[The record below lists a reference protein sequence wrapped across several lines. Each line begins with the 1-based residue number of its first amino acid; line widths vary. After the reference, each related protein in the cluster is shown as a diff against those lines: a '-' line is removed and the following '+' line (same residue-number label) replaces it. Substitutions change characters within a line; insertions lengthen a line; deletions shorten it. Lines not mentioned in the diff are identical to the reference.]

1 MRRQAERFP
10 RIREPRPG
18 TRIRKG
24 RGFMRTN
31 HVARLL
37 IALAV
42 IPGATALGAASA
54 REPEPPAIGGAD
66 SVSPALE
73 PGDSDEGPADAD
85 AAKLA
90 QLAYPAADIPLA
102 QLNAARAA
110 FGKSEKKGFP
120 KGKCKPGTWL
130 SVGPNQ

>member
-18 TRIRKG
+18 TRIRTG

-42 IPGATALGAASA
+42 VAGATALVAASA
-54 REPEPPAIGGAD
+54 REPAPPAKGEAGAL
-66 SVSPALE
+66 SPALE

-90 QLAYPAADIPLA
+90 QLAYPAADIPLGT
-102 QLNAARAA
+102 QAARA
-110 FGKSEKKGFP
+110 SP
-120 KGKCKPGTWL
+120 RRHQPGPRRSRPARARVKAHL
-130 SVGPNQ
+130 P